1 MRKHFLILM
10 LLALLPLAGFAQFQ
24 TGNYVR
30 SGNYIYQIESASDG
44 VNPGTVKLIGIVDG
58 KNPVGDDKVLN
69 LKGKITIS
77 LDDEY
82 SVDFYVNDADDNAIK
97 KTYSWNGF
105 ATAPTVVGDFAG
117 RVEAE
122 SVVIPKEFL
131 KVKENFFYGYTNMK
145 KISFEENS
153 EVTEIESGAFN
164 TTQIRTFDFQNCS
177 KLTTLKEGVFVQ
189 TGTAVNSYVTSITLP
204 LQSEA
209 LTDISTAFQRL
220 PNLEAINNL
229 DKSLIYKVVANAFS
243 GDTKLKNLAL
253 PGTVKIIANG
263 AFAGS
268 GIENLT
274 IDVTSLNDPVGGSDA
289 ADLANAAATANPADF
304 TNGNY
309 YATAAYNATNVP
321 ADYKTLKTLTLKG
334 TLSGSLTKTAFQH
347 CESLESIDM
356 TNLIING
363 GTIGASAFEGCKK
376 LSALTFTNGISGID
390 NTNKAVIGQNAFKD
404 CTKLATV
411 SFGNLQHVTIDAN
424 AFENL
429 ASDASVTAN
438 SAAVNFG
445 TLTDV
450 AINASAF
457 ENGTKL
463 GSVSFGAA
471 DGLTIES
478 KAFAGLSSA
487 TSLTFSTL
495 KDVTIKGSSANGAF
509 YNNTKLSEIVFGASE
524 NLNIQTYAFEK
535 AASNLTSATGTLTFG
550 NAKNLQIGV
559 SAFTGA
565 TKLQSITFG
574 DITDERADVTTVT
587 EIGKSAFEGAT
598 SLKTIEF
605 GKLTGVKI
613 DDSAFLNAS
622 SALTGTNVATIT
634 FQNDLVS
641 SVIASQAFKGASKV
655 QTITF
660 KNLDASTIQASA
672 FEDVVSALPTLVYGS
687 VTFGNLENGS
697 QIADD
702 AFKGAT
708 ELNTVTIGDITD
720 SKIGSAGTA
729 AVFPAVKTVTI
740 GAVKSTTDQTLIAAN
755 AFAFDNQSGAT
766 LILGKDKA
774 ALETVATTNEMI
786 AANAF
791 DFTGVTGG
799 TTNFVN
805 PVITIGELKTAKV
818 FAAGALKGNKI
829 AKITFDGNIAAGA
842 LDVMIVT
849 GDNSGTADVTKLTE
863 LKTLDFNGEI
873 ATGGIVANAFATL
886 PAVMTITFNGKLA
899 SLAVADGAFEKLVD
913 ASQVVYAYNG
923 ADIDLTVN
931 PFGKRVFD
939 RTTSISGATTIV
951 AVDAILAR
959 TINLSIVNDA
969 LKAAFKSSL
978 NGLGT
983 YDGTFAIYKVIYA
996 DPVVVD
1002 LSFKVYPDIKTSRQH
1017 TTTSPRT
1024 AWARWELGARVDAN
1038 VTGTLAANTDLVI
1051 KRVQQLDGTNNAK
1064 ITIYGTYTDEDDALK
1079 ASTVYM
1085 VPLKVTNGYYHIPGT
1100 NKTTLIV
1107 KVENPAN
1114 FVETSYKVKVNQTG
1128 YDAYNAANN
1137 SIWTGLENKELYVA
1151 SNIMTNQQLIDNLA
1165 VDAAATDATGVYGY
1179 YHAVNNI
1186 DIYRG
1191 TYGTTNQK
1199 VVENLYIMADPS
1211 KNTGFRIDMNPITD
1225 QNNAYINKGWYY
1237 MLLKKY
1243 DDATAARVIWMDDAT
1258 ESDVTAI
1265 LSAKSDAKNVVNSN
1279 AIYTLQ
1285 GVRVSQMQKG
1295 QIYIVNG
1302 KKYLAK

>member
-1 MRKHFLILM
+1 M
-10 LLALLPLAGFAQFQ
+10 LLTLLPLAGFAQFQ
-24 TGNYVR
+24 VDNYVR
-30 SGNYIYQIESASDG
+30 SGNYIYQIKTVSDG
-44 VNPGTVKLIGIVDG
+44 VNPGKVKLIGIVDG

-131 KVKENFFYGYTNMK
+131 KVKEDFFYGYTNMK
-145 KISFEENS
+145 AISFEENS

-164 TTQIRTFDFQNCS
+164 TTQIRTFDFSNCS

-229 DKSLIYKVVANAFS
+229 DKSLMYKVVANAFS

-334 TLSGSLTKTAFQH
+334 TLSGSLTKTAFQY

-509 YNNTKLSEIVFGASE
+509 YNNTKLSEIVFGVSE

-565 TKLQSITFG
+565 AKLQSITFG
-574 DITDERADVTTVT
+574 DITDERTDVTTVT
-587 EIGKSAFEGAT
+587 EIGKSAFDGAT

-613 DDSAFLNAS
+613 DDSAFSGAS
-622 SALTGTNVATIT
+622 SALTGSNVATIT
-634 FQNDLVS
+634 FQNDLVN

-660 KNLDASTIQASA
+660 KNLDASTIETLA
-672 FEDVVSALPTLVYGS
+672 FENVGSALSTLVYGS
-687 VTFGNLENGS
+687 VSFGNLENGS
-697 QIADD
+697 QIEDD
-702 AFKGAT
+702 AFKDAT
-708 ELNTVTIGDITD
+708 KLNTVTIGDITD

-729 AVFPAVKTVTI
+729 AVFPAVKAVTI
-740 GAVKSTTDQTLIAAN
+740 GAVKSTTDVTLIAAN
-755 AFAFDNQSGAT
+755 AFKYANQSGAT

-774 ALETVATTNEMI
+774 ALETVAGATKTLI
-786 AANAF
+786 AADAF

-799 TTNFVN
+799 AASFVN

-849 GDNSGTADVTKLTE
+849 GYNSDTDANDVTKLTE
-863 LKTLDFNGEI
+863 LKALDFNGEI
-873 ATGGIVANAFATL
+873 ATGGIMNGAFATL

-899 SLAVADGAFEKLVD
+899 SLAVANGAFEKLVD
-913 ASQVVYAYNG
+913 NSQVVYAYNG

-939 RTTSISGATTIV
+939 FTTNISTATTIE

-1051 KRVQQLDGTNNAK
+1051 KRVQQVDGTNNAK

-1085 VPLKVTNGYYHIPGT
+1085 VPLKVTNGYYHIPGA

-1114 FVETSYKVKVNQTG
+1114 FVETSYKVKVNEDLTNHP
-1128 YDAYNAANN
+1128 YSDTDN
-1137 SIWTGLENKELYVA
+1137 SIWTGLVNKELYVA

-1165 VDAAATDATGVYGY
+1165 VDAAATDASGVYGY
-1179 YHAVNNI
+1179 YHAENTI
-1186 DIYRG
+1186 DIYRSG
-1191 TYGTTNQK
+1191 SDI
-1199 VVENLYIMADPS
+1199 VENLYIMADPS

-1225 QNNAYINKGWYY
+1225 QNDAYINKGWYY

-1243 DDATAARVIWMDDAT
+1243 DNATAARVIWMDDAT

>member
-24 TGNYVR
+24 VNNYVR
-30 SGNYIYQIESASDG
+30 SGNYIYQIKTASDG
-44 VNPGTVKLIGIVDG
+44 VNPGKVKLIGIVDG

-82 SVDFYVNDADDNAIK
+82 SVDFYVNDAADDAIK
-97 KTYSWNGF
+97 KTYSWKGF
-105 ATAPTVVGDFAG
+105 ANEPTVVGDFAG

-131 KVKENFFYGYTNMK
+131 KVKKDFFYGYTNMK
-145 KISFEENS
+145 AISFEENS

-164 TTQIRTFDFQNCS
+164 TTQIRKFDFSNCS
-177 KLTTLKEGVFVQ
+177 KLATLNSGVFVQ
-189 TGTAVNSYVTSITLP
+189 EGTAVNSYVTTITLP
-204 LQSEA
+204 EQSEA

-220 PNLEAINNL
+220 PNLTEIKNL
-229 DKSLIYKVVANAFS
+229 DKSLITTVVLDAFK
-243 GDTKLKNLAL
+243 GDTKLETLEL
-253 PGTVKIIANG
+253 PGTVQTIANG

-268 GIENLT
+268 GIKNLT
-274 IDVTSLNDPVGGSDA
+274 IDVTSLNDPANFSD
-289 ADLANAAATANPADF
+289 
-304 TNGNY
+304 GNY
-309 YATAAYNATNVP
+309 YTTAAYDADNVP
-321 ADYKTLKTLTLKG
+321 ADYKTLETLTLKG
-334 TLSGSLTKTAFQH
+334 TLSGVLTASAFRN
-347 CESLESIDM
+347 CVNLKSINMDEL
-356 TNLIING
+356 TING
-363 GTIGASAFEGCKK
+363 GTIGAYAFLNCAE
-376 LSALTFTNGISGID
+376 LTSLTFTNGISGID
-390 NTNKAVIGQNAFKD
+390 ADNKAVIGQQAFKD
-404 CTKLATV
+404 CKKLATI
-411 SFGNLQHVTIDAN
+411 SFGDLQHVTIAEK

-429 ASDASVTAN
+429 ASLGTLSVTDAN
-438 SAAVNFG
+438 KVTFG

-450 AINASAF
+450 EINASAF
-457 ENGTKL
+457 EGGAKL
-463 GSVSFGAA
+463 KAVSFG
-471 DGLTIES
+471 D
-478 KAFAGLSSA
+478 A
-487 TSLTFSTL
+487 T
-495 KDVTIKGSSANGAF
+495 
-509 YNNTKLSEIVFGASE
+509 
-524 NLNIQTYAFEK
+524 
-535 AASNLTSATGTLTFG
+535 
-550 NAKNLQIGV
+550 NLQIGE
-559 SAFTGA
+559 SAFKGA
-565 TKLQSITFG
+565 TELQSVTFG
-574 DITDERADVTTVT
+574 NITDERANVTTVT
-587 EIGKSAFEGAT
+587 EIGNSAFAGAT
-598 SLKTIEF
+598 KLQTIKF

-622 SALTGTNVATIT
+622 SLTSTNVATIT
-634 FQNDLVS
+634 FQNDLVN
-641 SVIASQAFKGASKV
+641 SVIASHAFKGASKV
-655 QTITF
+655 KTITF
-660 KNLDASTIQASA
+660 KNLDASTIETLA
-672 FEDVVSALPTLVYGS
+672 FENVGSALNVYGS
-687 VTFGNLENGS
+687 VSFGNLENGS
-697 QIADD
+697 QIADN
-702 AFKGAT
+702 AFTGASK
-708 ELNTVTIGDITD
+708 LNTVTIGDITD

-729 AVFPAVKTVTI
+729 AVFPAVKEVTI
-740 GAVKSTTDQTLIAAN
+740 GAVKSTTDATQILAK
-755 AFAFDNQSGAT
+755 AFTFANQSRAT

-774 ALETVATTNEMI
+774 ALETVAGATNTLI
-786 AANAF
+786 AADAF
-791 DFTGVTGG
+791 DFTTVNGG
-799 TTNFVN
+799 TTGFVN

-849 GDNSGTADVTKLTE
+849 GYNSDTDNNDVTKLTE

-939 RTTSISGATTIV
+939 KTTSISGATTIE

-1002 LSFKVYPDIKTSRQH
+1002 LSFKVYPDIKTSRQD

-1051 KRVQQLDGTNNAK
+1051 KRVQQVDGTNNAK

-1085 VPLKVTNGYYHIPGT
+1085 VPLKVTNGYYHIPGD

-1107 KVENPAN
+1107 KVENPAD
-1114 FVETSYKVKVNQTG
+1114 FVETSYKVKVNEDLTNHP
-1128 YDAYNAANN
+1128 YSNADN
-1137 SIWTGLENKELYVA
+1137 SIWTGLENKELFVA

-1165 VDAAATDATGVYGY
+1165 VDAAVTGASTNATGY
-1179 YHAVNNI
+1179 YHDVNNI

-1199 VVENLYIMADPS
+1199 IVENLYIMADPS

-1225 QNNAYINKGWYY
+1225 ENDAYINKGWYY

-1243 DDATAARVIWMDDAT
+1243 DNATAARVIWMDDAT